1 MTVPEA
7 MNFLLGEAPALGP
20 GKPLE
25 GYDMLGDHARA
36 LDLVVARAA
45 CPARPS
51 CGNWRRPSCAA
62 PAGLRIRLWVP

>member
-1 MTVPEA
+1 MVSAHSTMIEGSRVTVLEA
-7 MNFLLGEAPALGP
+7 MDFLLGEAPALGP

-45 CPARPS
+45 A
-51 CGNWRRPSCAA
+51 
-62 PAGLRIRLWVP
+62 